1 MESGTTTASDTNP
14 AYPDLSTGL
23 KQPGVSPRE
32 LDDSLYKMEEQA
44 LEFFRAQTGIEDAD
58 ELKRHVLAVQA
69 EAYAVRARAPARAAI
84 LFDTDAPFFP
94 HT

>member
-1 MESGTTTASDTNP
+1 MESATTTASDTNP
-14 AYPDLSTGL
+14 AHPDLSTGL

-69 EAYAVRARAPARAAI
+69 EAYAVRPRALPRPRCD
-84 LFDTDAPFFP
+84 LVRY
-94 HT
+94 